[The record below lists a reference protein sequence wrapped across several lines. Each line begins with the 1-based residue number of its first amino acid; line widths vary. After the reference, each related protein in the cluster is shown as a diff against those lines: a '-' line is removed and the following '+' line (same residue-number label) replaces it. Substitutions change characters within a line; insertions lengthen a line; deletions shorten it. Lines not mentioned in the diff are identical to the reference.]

1 MSGGHFGVNKTLSK
15 VRERFYWISSR
26 QDVEAW
32 CRKCKTY
39 AATKGPETRSRGQL
53 KQYNVGAPFERIA
66 IDIAGQFPVTK
77 DGMDGNKYILVAMDY
92 FSKWPE
98 AYAIRNQEAVTVTQV
113 LVDNLI
119 CRIGVPLEIHSDQG
133 RNFESGVF
141 QQICNLLGCTRQGR
155 SLFIPRQMEWRSDI
169 IKP

>member
-1 MSGGHFGVNKTLSK
+1 MGKPRWKRSYYAPSDSRCRVSKVLQEVHNGVSGGHFGVNKTLNK

-32 CRKCKTY
+32 CRKCKAC
-39 AATKGPETRSRGQL
+39 AATKGPPTRSRGQL

-66 IDIAGQFPVTK
+66 IDIAGPFPVTK
-77 DGMDGNKYILVAMDY
+77 DGNKYILVAMDY

-98 AYAIRNQEAVTVTQV
+98 AYAIPNQEAVTVAQV

-119 CRIGVPLEIHSDQG
+119 CRFGVPWRYI
-133 RNFESGVF
+133 
-141 QQICNLLGCTRQGR
+141 R
-155 SLFIPRQMEWRSDI
+155 SRKKL
-169 IKP
+169 